1 MTRECLV
8 GVGAIARIRHNDL
21 VELEALGKL
30 DVEQQHAVLGHGLLA
45 GTRDDGQI
53 FEQLLELG
61 QAACIGGDDGGQAP
75 GFERLL
81 DCRLELHLIVEV
93 IGAFDDDR
101 LDACRL
107 DGLDAH
113 ALLVI
118 EQAREQGR
126 NLR

>member
-1 MTRECLV
+1 MPAS
-8 GVGAIARIRHNDL
+8 GHNDL
-21 VELEALGKL
+21 VELEALGKF
-30 DVEQQHAVLGHGLLA
+30 DVEQQHAVFGHGLLA
-45 GTRDDGQI
+45 GAHRDRQV
-53 FEQLLELG
+53 FKQLLEFG
-61 QAACIGGDDGGQAP
+61 QAACIRSDDGGQAL
-75 GFERLL
+75 GFECLL
-81 DCRLELHLIVEV
+81 DCRLELHLVVEV

-101 LDACRL
+101 LDACWL